1 MTLPTVSEYVNLF
14 LDGAQRRLGVA
25 IDRTEGSAWD
35 KIAHGFAS
43 ALRRSDLVAVRTVSK
58 AFLDGCQGVDL
69 DDYCAKRG
77 PVRRLK
83 ASKARA
89 RFSILRDV
97 LTGGA
102 GTIYEGTEIRVPY
115 KSKSYVY
122 VVKSSVNVA
131 ASSYGVLVDVE
142 AVTAGSEYNVGSV
155 ASGVAKFTGE
165 PSPIFDSN
173 LTVSVGVVAGGSND
187 EKDEQLRYRQRLYEQ
202 ARERA
207 TEAAIAYGAMSVGGV
222 KHVVPVVYSDP
233 NLGSK
238 GLVYIADELWN
249 SNDVMAE
256 EVTSALESWRAFGP
270 SLPVRLISTTSLS
283 VSATVKMSRRLS
295 AYNQA
300 SLRLLFER
308 QVAKFFAEKPDP
320 YSYDLN
326 LLAGFVA
333 RAHDEVSRVVIHSP
347 VSDVASP
354 LTPAAIEYSGLP
366 TVLTRYNAP
375 QENVTI
381 QLEGT

>member
-1 MTLPTVSEYVNLF
+1 MY
-14 LDGAQRRLGVA
+14 
-25 IDRTEGSAWD
+25 
-35 KIAHGFAS
+35 
-43 ALRRSDLVAVRTVSK
+43 
-58 AFLDGCQGVDL
+58 
-69 DDYCAKRG
+69 
-77 PVRRLK
+77 
-83 ASKARA
+83 
-89 RFSILRDV
+89 
-97 LTGGA
+97 
-102 GTIYEGTEIRVPY
+102 
-115 KSKSYVY
+115 
-122 VVKSSVNVA
+122 
-131 ASSYGVLVDVE
+131 
-142 AVTAGSEYNVGSV
+142 
-155 ASGVAKFTGE
+155 
-165 PSPIFDSN
+165 
-173 LTVSVGVVAGGSND
+173 
-187 EKDEQLRYRQRLYEQ
+187 
-202 ARERA
+202 
-207 TEAAIAYGAMSVGGV
+207 VGGV